1 MIDDIH
7 ALVANS
13 EVSDAAAEK
22 LLPIVYWLEA
32 ELQGEN
38 KCLCLPFQLGSD
50 YKFWIKRCHGCNFE
64 LITIRASDSFAAI
77 NALPKC
83 VSWDFSTH

>member
-32 ELQGEN
+32 ELQLDWLRWENGEN
-38 KCLCLPFQLGSD
+38 K
-50 YKFWIKRCHGCNFE
+50 
-64 LITIRASDSFAAI
+64 
-77 NALPKC
+77 
-83 VSWDFSTH
+83 

>member
-1 MIDDIH
+1 MDKQQIIDDIS

-32 ELQGEN
+32 ELEEDIPEIEQNPMGN
-38 KCLCLPFQLGSD
+38 
-50 YKFWIKRCHGCNFE
+50 
-64 LITIRASDSFAAI
+64 
-77 NALPKC
+77 
-83 VSWDFSTH
+83 